1 MLKIILKNLKMH
13 KGKNSLI
20 IIQFSIVFL
29 AFLVSLS
36 LLDSMLTHKKQI
48 ENIIDL
54 NLIQLNT
61 EVNDDFTEEM
71 TEDIT
76 EECSDLDS
84 KIINGKLEQIRKNTD
99 AKIGIMERIQVYEK
113 DNEISTRVIM
123 ANRDFLE
130 MLKFKPVQ
138 GTMNQLI
145 EYKGEEVVPILISES
160 LKNKYEINKTYDW
173 EYLDDNDSTKKV
185 KVKVVAIV
193 PDENGMF
200 NGNST
205 YITETF
211 NNGEDFVI
219 LPQITDFSMEA
230 LQYNVLIGIKNN
242 LKNNLDKVFSKIEK
256 VYENVG
262 ITVGYKTLQQQ
273 IEEYYKTQKVVVVL
287 TLGFAVII
295 TVLSILG
302 CIGTTMANIVLR
314 KKEFGIYYSM
324 EMPKRKLL
332 AMIMGEGIIL
342 LTISFLVSVILG
354 IIATMT
360 ILSGELSIQPRSMA
374 VVIIIMIICVV
385 FSQWMPVRK
394 ISKIE
399 PIELISE
406 RGNE

>member
-76 EECSDLDS
+76 EEYSDLDS
-84 KIINGKLEQIRKNTD
+84 KIINEKLEQIKKNTD
-99 AKIGIMERIQVYEK
+99 AKIGIMERIQVYKKE
-113 DNEISTRVIM
+113 DEISTRVIM

-173 EYLDDNDSTKKV
+173 EYLDDNDNTKKI
-185 KVKVVAIV
+185 KVKVVAIA
-193 PDENGMF
+193 PDKIGMF

-219 LPQITDFSMEA
+219 LPKITNFSMEA
-230 LQYNVLIGIKNN
+230 LQYNVLIGIKND
-242 LKNNLDKVFSKIEK
+242 LDKVFSEIKK
-256 VYENVG
+256 VYNNTG
-262 ITVGYKTLQQQ
+262 IIVGYKTLRQQ
-273 IEEYYKTQKVVVVL
+273 IEEYYKTQKVVVVS
-287 TLGFAVII
+287 TLGFALII

-324 EMPKRKLL
+324 GMPKRKLL

>member
-1 MLKIILKNLKMH
+1 MLKIILKNLKMY

-76 EECSDLDS
+76 EEYSDLDS
-84 KIINGKLEQIRKNTD
+84 KIINEKLEQIKKNTD
-99 AKIGIMERIQVYEK
+99 AKIGIMERIQVYKKE
-113 DNEISTRVIM
+113 DEISTRVIM

-173 EYLDDNDSTKKV
+173 EYLDDNDNTKKI
-185 KVKVVAIV
+185 KVKVVAIA
-193 PDENGMF
+193 PDKIGMF

-219 LPQITDFSMEA
+219 LPKITNFSMEA
-230 LQYNVLIGIKNN
+230 LQYNVLIGIKND
-242 LKNNLDKVFSKIEK
+242 LDKVFSEIKK
-256 VYENVG
+256 VYNNTG
-262 ITVGYKTLQQQ
+262 IIVGYKTLRQQ
-273 IEEYYKTQKVVVVL
+273 IEEYYKTQKVVVVS
-287 TLGFAVII
+287 TLGFALII

-324 EMPKRKLL
+324 GMPKRKLL

>member
-273 IEEYYKTQKVVVVL
+273 IEEYYKTQKVVVVS

-324 EMPKRKLL
+324 GMSKRKLL

-354 IIATMT
+354 IIAMLT
-360 ILSGELSIQPRSMA
+360 ILSEELSIQPRSMA
-374 VVIIIMIICVV
+374 VVIIIMIVCVV
-385 FSQWMPVRK
+385 LSQWMPIRK

>member
-84 KIINGKLEQIRKNTD
+84 EKINKKLERIKKNAD

-113 DNEISTRVIM
+113 EDEISTRVIM
-123 ANRDFLE
+123 ANGDFIE
-130 MLKFKPVQ
+130 MLKIKPIQ

-145 EYKGEEVVPILISES
+145 EYNGEKVVPILISES

-173 EYLDDNDSTKKV
+173 EYLDDNDSTKKI

-193 PDENGMF
+193 PDKIGMF

-219 LPQITDFSMEA
+219 LPKITNFSTEA

-242 LKNNLDKVFSKIEK
+242 LDKVFSEIKK
-256 VYENVG
+256 VYNNTG
-262 ITVGYKTLQQQ
+262 IIVGYKTLRQQ
-273 IEEYYKTQKVVVVL
+273 IEEYYKTQKVVVVS
-287 TLGFAVII
+287 TLGFALII

-324 EMPKRKLL
+324 GMPKRKLL

>member
-76 EECSDLDS
+76 EEYSDLDS
-84 KIINGKLEQIRKNTD
+84 KIINEKLEQIKKNTD
-99 AKIGIMERIQVYEK
+99 AKIGIMERIQVYKKE
-113 DNEISTRVIM
+113 DEISTRVIM

-173 EYLDDNDSTKKV
+173 EYLDDNDNTKKI
-185 KVKVVAIV
+185 KVKVVAIA
-193 PDENGMF
+193 PDKIGMF

-219 LPQITDFSMEA
+219 LPKITNFSMEA
-230 LQYNVLIGIKNN
+230 LQYNVLIGIKND
-242 LKNNLDKVFSKIEK
+242 LDKVFSEIKK
-256 VYENVG
+256 VYNNTG
-262 ITVGYKTLQQQ
+262 IIVGYKTLRQQ
-273 IEEYYKTQKVVVVL
+273 IEEYYKTQKVVVVS
-287 TLGFAVII
+287 TLGFALII

-302 CIGTTMANIVLR
+302 CIGTTMANIVLQ
-314 KKEFGIYYSM
+314 KKRIWY
-324 EMPKRKLL
+324 LL
-332 AMIMGEGIIL
+332 FNGNAQKKVTCNDNGRGHCIID
-342 LTISFLVSVILG
+342 
-354 IIATMT
+354 
-360 ILSGELSIQPRSMA
+360 
-374 VVIIIMIICVV
+374 
-385 FSQWMPVRK
+385 
-394 ISKIE
+394 
-399 PIELISE
+399 
-406 RGNE
+406 N

>member
-76 EECSDLDS
+76 EEYSDLDS
-84 KIINGKLEQIRKNTD
+84 KIINEKLEQIKKNTD
-99 AKIGIMERIQVYEK
+99 AKIGIMERIQVYKKE
-113 DNEISTRVIM
+113 DEISTRVIM

-173 EYLDDNDSTKKV
+173 EYLDDNDNTKKI
-185 KVKVVAIV
+185 KVKVVAIA
-193 PDENGMF
+193 PDKIGMF

-219 LPQITDFSMEA
+219 LPKITNFSMEA
-230 LQYNVLIGIKNN
+230 LQYNVLIGIKND
-242 LKNNLDKVFSKIEK
+242 LDKVFSEIKK
-256 VYENVG
+256 VYNNTG
-262 ITVGYKTLQQQ
+262 IIVGYKTLRQQ
-273 IEEYYKTQKVVVVL
+273 IEEYYKTQKVVVVS
-287 TLGFAVII
+287 TLGFALII

-302 CIGTTMANIVLR
+302 CIGTTMANIVLQ

-324 EMPKRKLL
+324 GMPKRKLL
-332 AMIMGEGIIL
+332 AMIMGEGIVL